1 MSCLQLHLLCLLCRR
16 LLSAGDR
23 HLSLW
28 LRTKLLGNCTISH
41 LSFLFSFL
49 ANGLLFFL
57 FFHLK
62 EIPCTCQMYCMKVI
76 TEPWRKYLND
86 ALVMCCSDNFSFQ
99 STTTTKKKIINYCFI
114 MRMSSCVFILPLH
127 IPVCFAKVSSFQHYQ
142 DFFSCKQQ
150 NYKIKLVTSCDFTL
164 NHILTVFFLLP
175 KSGFLS
181 PRVSNR
187 QINNIVKWKS
197 CCRLQGSCMGTNTE
211 VKSMMAEKRGQPESW
226 LINV

>member
-1 MSCLQLHLLCLLCRR
+1 MHNSLLTVEKTQKLKSNTQNKTIQTIKHFSLSSWNSVSCVWAYYGMSCLQLHLLCLLCRR
-16 LLSAGDR
+16 LLSAGHR

-28 LRTKLLGNCTISH
+28 LRTKLLGNCTIS
-41 LSFLFSFL
+41 LFFSFL

-86 ALVMCCSDNFSFQ
+86 ALVMCCSDNSSFQ

-127 IPVCFAKVSSFQHYQ
+127 IPRVLWKCHPASITKIYFLVSS
-142 DFFSCKQQ
+142 
-150 NYKIKLVTSCDFTL
+150 KITK
-164 NHILTVFFLLP
+164 
-175 KSGFLS
+175 
-181 PRVSNR
+181 
-187 QINNIVKWKS
+187 
-197 CCRLQGSCMGTNTE
+197 
-211 VKSMMAEKRGQPESW
+211 
-226 LINV
+226 